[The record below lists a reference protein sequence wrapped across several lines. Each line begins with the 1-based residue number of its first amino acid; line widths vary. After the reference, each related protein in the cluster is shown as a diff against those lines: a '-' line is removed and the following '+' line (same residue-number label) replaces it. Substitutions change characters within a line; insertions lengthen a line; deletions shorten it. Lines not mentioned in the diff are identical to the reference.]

1 MPRKTIAEHL
11 CPYYYRKC
19 KLKTCS
25 QRPSTEEVLEGFD
38 VWMKAINKLRSC
50 PHAGSELSKKDY
62 QSRQEYIEEKKTKEK

>member
-11 CPYYYRKC
+11 CPYYFRKC
-19 KLKTCS
+19 KQKSCVEAPKELDPG
-25 QRPSTEEVLEGFD
+25 Q
-38 VWMKAINKLRSC
+38 WKAAVDNLRSC